1 MSEPASPFR
10 PPRKQ
15 TGVPRRFGMG
25 VMLLITTM
33 YAVLF
38 AAIRTLVV
46 LTAPAESATA
56 IIAVLFVVIVG
67 FVTIIGLSQA
77 ILYKGRNPRRASIV
91 TGMALGG
98 LVALVWVVATL
109 IGLWAHPWFLIGVLM
124 SSFLRPTVM
133 CVVGGGLAGYLA
145 GGLIAGVF
153 LLFNKLQPP
162 LEDAEEKPPDA
173 PADDTSRLSER
184 VSELA
189 RLAGRRVRRYR
200 GEFAELFPPG
210 NQTGVPR
217 RFGVAVMLVVTTMYA
232 VLFAAIRTWVV
243 VATLGPPAPAIIA
256 ALFVVIVGFFTIVGL
271 SQAILFKGRNP
282 RWASIITG
290 TILGPPA
297 AMGVMLLASAPGL
310 NSVDKLLAGLICG
323 LPLWL
328 ALGGCFGYLAGGLI
342 AGVFLLFNKVQP
354 PLEDPEADES
364 DARQPDA
371 ADPVAEHTEPPMNAD
386 QRGG

>member
-1 MSEPASPFR
+1 MSA
-10 PPRKQ
+10 
-15 TGVPRRFGMG
+15 
-25 VMLLITTM
+25 
-33 YAVLF
+33 
-38 AAIRTLVV
+38 
-46 LTAPAESATA
+46 
-56 IIAVLFVVIVG
+56 
-67 FVTIIGLSQA
+67 
-77 ILYKGRNPRRASIV
+77 
-91 TGMALGG
+91 
-98 LVALVWVVATL
+98 
-109 IGLWAHPWFLIGVLM
+109 
-124 SSFLRPTVM
+124 
-133 CVVGGGLAGYLA
+133 VVGGGLSGYLA

-153 LLFNKLQPP
+153 LLFNKVQPP

-282 RWASIITG
+282 RWASIVTG

-328 ALGGCFGYLAGGLI
+328 GPRRVLRLPCRRPDRRSILALQQGAAAAGRPGSGRVGCAATRRCGPGSGAHGT
-342 AGVFLLFNKVQP
+342 
-354 PLEDPEADES
+354 ADERRS
-364 DARQPDA
+364 TLKGDCCVRVDPRASAVRFHAGPRLA
-371 ADPVAEHTEPPMNAD
+371 AW
-386 QRGG
+386 